1 MPVVRLMESN
11 VYSFQGTV
19 LIAGSCLPQVFPE
32 AFAELAR
39 QADMTAELC
48 LEAHHLNMAVTKIA
62 AILGTGQVER
72 LLLASVDRSPHCT
85 QLHYIKHEIE
95 RTMPRH
101 APIESFVV
109 ADGRIVRVT
118 DAAVEHSKSLAR
130 LSEERKGL

>member
-19 LIAGSCLPQVFPE
+19 LIAGSCLQQVFPE

-72 LLLASVDRSPHCT
+72 LLLDPDQQIGAVANLCGWKSSTHLMRAFRARYGMTMSEWRS
-85 QLHYIKHEIE
+85 
-95 RTMPRH
+95 R
-101 APIESFVV
+101 
-109 ADGRIVRVT
+109 
-118 DAAVEHSKSLAR
+118 AAK
-130 LSEERKGL
+130 